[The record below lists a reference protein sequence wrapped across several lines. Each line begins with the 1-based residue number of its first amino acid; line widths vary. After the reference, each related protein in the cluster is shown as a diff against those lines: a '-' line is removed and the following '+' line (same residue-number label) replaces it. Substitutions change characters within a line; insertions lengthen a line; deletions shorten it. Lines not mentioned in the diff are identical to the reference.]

1 MKGSIETRQFLQM
14 NSDRLQTVS
23 IARAAVLAQYGDVED
38 VQRKDMGRC
47 STTQLNQGR
56 LSVGGSW
63 GSGRRLCGAG
73 RIKAGVP
80 P

>member
-1 MKGSIETRQFLQM
+1 M

-47 STTQLNQGR
+47 STIESRPFIGRRQLGERSSTVRGR
-56 LSVGGSW
+56 QDQGGSTA
-63 GSGRRLCGAG
+63 L
-73 RIKAGVP
+73 ILQP
-80 P
+80 F